1 LIEEQ
6 KISNSETET
15 VIKFKKIIEGLLTA
29 KIEMKL
35 TDIGYKIKEQTGQK
49 VTNTILKNIIK
60 SMNNVEVIPK
70 KSPET
75 ARQVTK
81 QVTKQDLFNN
91 KI

>member
-1 LIEEQ
+1 
-6 KISNSETET
+6 
-15 VIKFKKIIEGLLTA
+15 
-29 KIEMKL
+29 MKL